1 MNAHLLRCLASAII
15 FATPVAAQAG
25 NPDGKIQV
33 KLLGTAVLPDGAIT
47 RINTDLIGLPAGS
60 NTAVNDNF
68 VPTIAIEYFFTPNI
82 SAETICCVT
91 QHDVDGT
98 GPLAGLRLV
107 DDLLILPATLTLKY
121 HLTGLGAIKPY
132 VGAGPAWFLMLDY
145 KAGPGAIAAGAARE
159 GQSQVR
165 RGAAGWR
172 GYRGQRPG
180 AGFHARRQALLH
192 TPGRQFLYCCR
203 R

>member
-1 MNAHLLRCLASAII
+1 LASLPCQRHYPRD
-15 FATPVAAQAG
+15 PVAAQAG
-25 NPDGKIQV
+25 NLDGKIQV

-98 GPLAGLRLV
+98 GPLAGQRPV

-132 VGAGPAWFLMLDY
+132 VGAGPH
-145 KAGPGAIAAGAARE
+145 G
-159 GQSQVR
+159 S
-165 RGAAGWR
+165 
-172 GYRGQRPG
+172 
-180 AGFHARRQALLH
+180 
-192 TPGRQFLYCCR
+192 
-203 R
+203 